1 MLGWTYS
8 RSQER
13 CTSHLNEAEPATPG
27 HDSDTRANILGLLA
41 TGPRSRAEIA
51 TALELSPATVTTQTR
66 RLVRDGL
73 MRELPGITQGA
84 GRPKIPLELI
94 PGALNVVGISVSTH
108 ELVVVTTGLDGA
120 MMRNRTVAFDPGR
133 DPIPQLARACAEEIQ
148 ANKTLP
154 GPTAAV
160 GISISGAVDSTNST
174 VLLSATLGW
183 QGLELGRTLSAQ
195 LGVPVFV
202 ENDMASA
209 ATSELNFGIGR
220 FYRSFLLLG
229 LGDGVGLG
237 IVHNR
242 KVFQG
247 PDGASTEFGHMP
259 VSTDGRR
266 CRCGNFGCIQAYA
279 GLDEMLSAA
288 PVGVRSL
295 AELRTLAMEGNG
307 DIRGYLAATG
317 ELLGR
322 SIGSV
327 VNLLGIRN
335 LLVAGESAVLW
346 RFMEAGF
353 KLGSTQTLLPHTA
366 PLQIEVRP
374 WLMNNPAVGAANLA
388 LHKMLGLGHPI
399 PSRKRKPDAPD
410 PEFQET

>member
-1 MLGWTYS
+1 M
-8 RSQER
+8 
-13 CTSHLNEAEPATPG
+13 NEAEPAAPS

-51 TALELSPATVTTQTR
+51 TSLGLSPATVTTQTR
-66 RLVRDGL
+66 RLVREGL
-73 MRELPGITQGA
+73 MRELPGIPQGA

-94 PGALNVVGISVSTH
+94 PSALNVVGISVSTH

-120 MMRNRTVAFDPGR
+120 LMRNRTVAFDPER
-133 DPIPQLARACAEEIQ
+133 DPIPQLAAACAEEIK
-148 ANKTLP
+148 ANKTRP

-183 QGLELGRTLSAQ
+183 QGLELGRTLGAQ
-195 LGVPVFV
+195 LGIPVFV

-229 LGDGVGLG
+229 LGDGIGLG

-247 PDGASTEFGHMP
+247 ADGASTEFGHMP

-266 CRCGNFGCIQAYA
+266 CRCGNYGCIQAYA
-279 GLDEMLSAA
+279 GLDELLSAA
-288 PVGVRSL
+288 PVGVGSL
-295 AELRTLAMEGNG
+295 SELRVLAGEGNG
-307 DIRGYLAATG
+307 GIREYLSATG

-346 RFMEAGF
+346 HFLEGGF
-353 KLGSTQTLLPHTA
+353 KKGSTQTLLPHTA
-366 PLQIEVRP
+366 PLHIEVRP

-388 LHKMLGLGHPI
+388 LHKMLGLGYSI
-399 PSRKRKPDAPD
+399 PSRDRKTDASNRALR
-410 PEFQET
+410 ER